1 MNVKLISTNSPL
13 GPGIAAKQCY
23 NSSFHVENLEDLNTK
38 DLEHVV
44 DYCIDRGHTS
54 VIEHFYASFLIEGIS
69 LVTIQQLTRHRIA
82 SYTQRSLRYTKL
94 EPSIEWYY
102 VPDAITKDGLA
113 LDRFI
118 RSMKYCAETYDF
130 LVNDR
135 GIHQESARY
144 CLPVATTSNIFV
156 TMNARSLMNFFQ
168 ERLCLRAQEEIR
180 KLAYEMKE
188 QLKKDSNFAHI
199 NKIAKMKCDKCL
211 EKESCPKFSHKEE

>member
-1 MNVKLISTNSPL
+1 MKVKLITTNSPL

-23 NSSFHVENLEDLNTK
+23 NQSFHVDDIEKLNSDELER
-38 DLEHVV
+38 VV
-44 DYCIDRGHTS
+44 DHCIDHGHTS

-94 EPSIEWYY
+94 DPNIEWYY
-102 VPDAITKDGLA
+102 VPDEIAKDEIS

-118 RSMKYCAETYDF
+118 RCMKNCASTYDF

-144 CLPVATTSNIFV
+144 CLPVATTSNIYV

-168 ERLCLRAQEEIR
+168 ERLCIRAQNEIR
-180 KLAYEMKE
+180 LLAHEMKQ
-188 QLKKDSNFAHI
+188 QLKNDSNFKHI
-199 NKIAKMKCDKCL
+199 NKIAKMKCGACLDKSTCKAFI
-211 EKESCPKFSHKEE
+211 KE